1 MIPWPKE
8 KPLRRCEDE
17 WVHEYHAVNDRAG
30 LSIPLVVGGGVS
42 PREKL
47 NIKIETH
54 EKQ

>member
-8 KPLRRCEDE
+8 KPLHRCEDA
-17 WVHEYHAVNDRAG
+17 WVHEYHAVNDTAG
-30 LSIPLVVGGGVS
+30 LSIPLVGGGVS